1 MIRFREA
8 RREDVGAIVALLR
21 DDALGAGRE
30 GDDLAPYLA
39 AFDAVEANPAH
50 QLLVGEVE
58 GEVSACYQL
67 SFLDGLS
74 LKATRRAQIEG
85 VRVATAFRGRGYGAA
100 LMADAE
106 ARARAMGCRLMQ
118 LTTHASRERA
128 HAFYARLGFTPS
140 HVGFKRTLD

>member
-8 RREDVGAIVALLR
+8 RREDVETIVALLR

-30 GDDLAPYLA
+30 GEDMAPYLC
-39 AFDAVEANPAH
+39 AFDALAANPA
-50 QLLVGEVE
+50 QVLVVGETE
-58 GEVSACYQL
+58 GEVVACYQL
-67 SFLDGLS
+67 SILEGLS

-85 VRVATAFRGRGYGAA
+85 VRVASRLRGKGHGAA
-100 LMADAE
+100 LIADAE
-106 ARARAMGCRLMQ
+106 ARARAAGCRLIQ

-128 HAFYARLGFTPS
+128 HAFYGRLGFTPS